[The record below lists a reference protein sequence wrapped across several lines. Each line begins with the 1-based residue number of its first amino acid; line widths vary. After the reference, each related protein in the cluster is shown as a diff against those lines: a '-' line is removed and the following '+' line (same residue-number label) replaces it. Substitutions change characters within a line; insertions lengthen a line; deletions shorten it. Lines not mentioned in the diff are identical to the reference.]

1 MPTLEL
7 TDEQVVELVKQ
18 LPPERQRAALL
29 ALAEGATQSREQ
41 RMKYAEEQLRR
52 ACAERGLDWDKMSED
67 QREAFVD
74 DLGHEDRRCGR

>member
-7 TDEQVVELVKQ
+7 TDEQVLQLVKQ

-29 ALAEGATQSREQ
+29 ALAAGAAAHRAD

-52 ACAERGLDWDKMSED
+52 QSAKRGLDWDDMSEEE
-67 QREAFVD
+67 REAFSD
-74 DLGHEDRRCGR
+74 DLIHEDRSCGP

>member
-7 TDEQVVELVKQ
+7 TDEQVVELVRQ

-29 ALAEGATQSREQ
+29 ALAAGANLQREQ

-52 ACAERGLDWDKMSED
+52 ACAERGRDWDKMSEAE
-67 QREAFVD
+67 REALVD
-74 DLGHEDRRCGR
+74 DLIHEDRSCSR

>member
-29 ALAEGATQSREQ
+29 ALAAVATEGREE
-41 RMKYAEEQLRR
+41 RLSYAEEQLRR
-52 ACAERGLDWDKMSED
+52 VCTERGLEWDKMSED
-67 QREAFVD
+67 QREALVD
-74 DLGHEDRRCGR
+74 DLMHEDRPCGK

>member
-29 ALAEGATQSREQ
+29 ALAEGATQGREDRTQ
-41 RMKYAEEQLRR
+41 FAEGQLRR
-52 ACAERGLDWDKMSED
+52 ASAERGLDWDKMSEGHH
-67 QREAFVD
+67 EAFVD
-74 DLGHEDRRCGR
+74 DLIHEDRSCP